1 MGVANLIGGTFIL
14 VLGVTITYLSSQMT
28 YMSEYGPGPG
38 LLPFWIGVALSAC
51 AVLTIIRAIVHYKK
65 PDQKFFQPKTGK
77 VAFILA
83 ALIITFILVRPLG
96 LALSLSLFTGFTM
109 RATGRHGWILCCL
122 MAIATAAAVLVI
134 FGHMLDI
141 PLPKGFMGF

>member
-1 MGVANLIGGTFIL
+1 VGAANLIGGTFIL

-38 LLPFWIGVALSAC
+38 LLPFWIGLALCAC
-51 AVLTIIRAIVHYKK
+51 AALTIVKAVVQCRKK
-65 PDQKFFQPKTGK
+65 DGKFFQPKTGR
-77 VAFILA
+77 VVSILGT
-83 ALIITFILVRPLG
+83 LIITFLLVRPIG
-96 LALSLSLFTGFTM
+96 LTLSLALFTGFTM

-122 MAIATAAAVLVI
+122 MALATAAAVRII

-141 PLPKGFMGF
+141 PLPKGLIGI

>member
-1 MGVANLIGGTFIL
+1 MGAANLIGGTFIL

-51 AVLTIIRAIVHYKK
+51 AVFTIVKAFVQRGR
-65 PDQKFFQPKTGK
+65 QGGKFFQPKTGK

-96 LALSLSLFTGFTM
+96 LALSLALFTGFTM
-109 RATGRHGWILCCL
+109 RASGRHGWILCCL

-141 PLPKGFMGF
+141 PLPKGLIGI